1 MQYGISCSLNLFP
14 KEQIDFRDFIFKKF
28 FFVCE
33 LAGLPCPV
41 FLQEEYSNEIWTDGK
56 WPLNNL
62 NSFVFQM
69 KELYSLYIRNM
80 LGFTLSNFNFIL
92 ENFIYLWP
100 LQLLRQLD
108 FFFSS
113 SSSFFFLLCVLSGL
127 KWRNLDILQQIAFF
141 SPFKLLSCYFV
152 CVHMLMCVL
161 VIFLLV

>member
-80 LGFTLSNFNFIL
+80 LGFTLSNFNFIF

-113 SSSFFFLLCVLSGL
+113 SSSFFFCCVCYQGLNGETLIFYSRLHFFLLSNYCLVILCVYTCL
-127 KWRNLDILQQIAFF
+127 
-141 SPFKLLSCYFV
+141 CV
-152 CVHMLMCVL
+152 CQ
-161 VIFLLV
+161 